1 MHELELPQRYEA
13 LTLLGKGGGGEVWA
27 VRDRRTGLK
36 YALKLLAQNSSQ
48 PEIDALI
55 REVMAL
61 SGLEGL
67 GVPRVIRFGRL
78 PGSGRPYMVRELVD
92 GVSLDEL
99 MQRPNEDVRRS
110 LDVLVRAAEQL
121 TVVHRAGLLH
131 GDVKPANI
139 MRASSGEVTFVDLGL
154 AAVWRDG
161 GAPVEGLTPR
171 YAAPELLMGRPLT
184 VRAEVYALGVILA
197 DLLELM
203 QPLQYQPLPLGP
215 LQAIV
220 DRATADE
227 PADRQPSADE
237 FASALKSALGERVS
251 ESDHNAASYWPIVGM
266 EPTISSLLHEIAEL
280 EPGSTLR
287 VVGPPGS
294 GRSALLRRT
303 AWSLGIDGER
313 VVYLDDTCADRPGAV
328 REALFE
334 YSRLYGVT
342 VLVDD
347 ADMLTDVDQR
357 ELYEARKAGAR
368 LVIVGRAGVESNARD
383 WPVPPLEAHAA
394 RSLVHRAVPSLTE
407 RMLDSVLEASG
418 CRAGELR
425 RLVRLIDQHAIASQA
440 DLDRLIKSQDI
451 LADLPSDPLSAARYL
466 LDHGRYIDAKAKLSE
481 LEHAPNL
488 EYRVLEARLKLG
500 LGDTASALKGLLE
513 DQALLTQTDDPEL
526 IARWHV
532 FMARARLGLG
542 EYQTAIDIIEALP
555 DCSDELRA
563 EAEAYRGLGFERLG
577 QTEQAIRVIRGALQL
592 SEGRSPRVR
601 SLVLTCLALA
611 LQRADRPAEA
621 QEALEAGIVAAET
634 AGDAGALATLQLN
647 LAGLLKVRGEL
658 ARAIEHFEAAVD
670 MGRRSGRR
678 YTMQHALL
686 NLANT
691 DLYLGRLA
699 RAQSSI
705 ETLHA
710 QENQLSAELKA
721 ELLGRRAE
729 LEAQLGRPDS
739 AARLYRSCAAAYR
752 ALGRPVDAAEAD
764 LEGVLTAVQA
774 DATDFSA
781 LHAIV
786 DQATSDLE
794 GSLAHRA
801 LRALAC
807 ARVAQGVGDEP
818 KARELLAEA
827 IQAARDTSQLEWL
840 WKALEVR
847 AELYDAD
854 GQSLLGRRDREEAL
868 ATLEEIGARLPRD
881 LREVYWNDPRRR
893 QLRGVVE
900 AGVAR
905 AATEHSPV
913 NLAPVS
919 RRPAT
924 KGAISVTNLTVTP
937 LEQRLARILEI
948 NAELAGVV
956 DLQRLTERVV
966 DHSVDLL
973 HAERGYLILLD
984 DNGELTVHTSRVRE
998 GDDAHADF
1006 SRSIAESVM
1015 RTREPMISV
1024 NAESDSRLR
1033 SYASVHQLM
1042 LKSVA
1047 CVPIRAP
1054 RGRAIGALYLETR
1067 IGPGAH
1073 FAQELPT
1080 LSAFADQVAVALENA
1095 RLLRENQTRAEEL
1108 AAANL
1113 ELEAAHARL
1122 QELLGDRTQQLRAA
1136 RRKLRDVRDT
1146 LMGHFGY
1153 KGLVGTSAAMRRV
1166 YALIERVKD
1175 TDLPILITGESG
1187 TGKEVVARVVH
1198 ESSARGKQKFLGV
1211 NCGAIPE
1218 HLLESELFGHVKG
1231 AFTGADRDRKGLFRE
1246 AEGGTILLD
1255 EIGETPAKMQTGL
1268 LRVLQERKLRPVG
1281 GVQEQEVDVRV
1292 IFATNRDLKQLVDQG
1307 TFREDLYYRIHV
1319 VELHLPPLRERIE
1332 DIPQLVD
1339 HFFGIF
1345 AARYKREKK
1354 VLTRAAQH
1362 RLASYPWPGNV
1373 RQLENVLLNAW
1384 VLSED
1389 DEVDADDLDLPIK
1402 ATKAN
1407 IAPQAAPPSQKPAS
1421 SNPARVATPATK
1433 KETLSQ
1439 HRRDERERIL
1449 GALKACN
1456 WNRVRAAEL
1465 SGIPRRT
1472 FYRRLR
1478 KYGIQ

>member
-1 MHELELPQRYEA
+1 MPELELPQRYEA

-36 YALKLLAQNSSQ
+36 HALKLLAQNSSQ

-55 REVMAL
+55 REAMAL

-99 MQRPNEDVRRS
+99 MQRPNEDVRRA

-154 AAVWRDG
+154 ATAWREG
-161 GAPVEGLTPR
+161 GAQVEGLTPR

-197 DLLELM
+197 DLLELV
-203 QPLQYQPLPLGP
+203 QPLQFQPLPIAA
-215 LQAIV
+215 LQTIV
-220 DRATADE
+220 DRATVDE

-237 FASALKSALGERVS
+237 FASALKSALGERLP
-251 ESDHNAASYWPIVGM
+251 ETDHNAAVYWPIVGM
-266 EPTISSLLHEIAEL
+266 EPTVTNLLREITAL

-303 AWSLGIDGER
+303 AWSLGVDGDR

-328 REALFE
+328 REELFE
-334 YSRLYGVT
+334 YPRLYGVT

-347 ADMLTDVDQR
+347 ADMLSDVDQR
-357 ELYEARKAGAR
+357 ELAEARKAGAR

-383 WPVPPLEAHAA
+383 WLVPPLEAHAA

-407 RMLDSVLEASG
+407 RMLDSVVVASG

-440 DLDRLIKSQDI
+440 DLDRLIKSQNI
-451 LADLPSDPLSAARYL
+451 LADLPDDALSAARYL

-481 LEHAPNL
+481 LEQAPSL
-488 EYRVLEARLKLG
+488 EYRVLEARLNLG
-500 LGDTASALKGLLE
+500 LGDAASALEGLLQ
-513 DQALLTQTDDPEL
+513 DQALLTETDDPEL

-532 FMARARLGLG
+532 FVARARLGLG
-542 EYQTAIDIIEALP
+542 EYQAAIDIVESLP
-555 DCSDELRA
+555 ECSDELKA

-577 QTEQAIRVIRGALQL
+577 QTEQAIRVIRAALALLEGGAA
-592 SEGRSPRVR
+592 PRVR

-611 LQRADRPAEA
+611 LQRADQPAEA

-705 ETLHA
+705 ETLQA
-710 QENQLSAELKA
+710 QEGQLSPELKA

-752 ALGRPVDAAEAD
+752 GLGRPIDAVEAE

-774 DATDFSA
+774 EAPDFAA

-786 DQATSDLE
+786 DQASADLE
-794 GSLAHRA
+794 GSQAHRA

-807 ARVAQGVGDEP
+807 ARVAQGLGDEP

-827 IQAARDTSQLEWL
+827 TQAARDTSQLEWL

-847 AELYDAD
+847 GELYDAD
-854 GQSLLGRRDREEAL
+854 GQSLLARRDREEAL

-893 QLRGVVE
+893 QLRGAVE
-900 AGVAR
+900 TGVAR

-919 RRPAT
+919 RRASAKAPL
-924 KGAISVTNLTVTP
+924 SVTNLTVTP

-973 HAERGYLILLD
+973 HAERGYLILID
-984 DNGELTVHTSRVRE
+984 DGGELTVHTSRVRN
-998 GDDAHADF
+998 GDDAHAEF

-1024 NAESDSRLR
+1024 NADSDSRLR

-1095 RLLRENQTRAEEL
+1095 RLLRENQARAEQL
-1108 AAANL
+1108 ASANI

-1166 YALIERVKD
+1166 YALIERIKD

-1198 ESSARGKQKFLGV
+1198 EASPRAKQRFLGV

-1319 VELHLPPLRERIE
+1319 VELHLPPLRDRIE

-1389 DEVDADDLDLPIK
+1389 NEVDADDLDLPIK
-1402 ATKAN
+1402 ATKVN
-1407 IAPQAAPPSQKPAS
+1407 VAPPAAPPSQRPAS
-1421 SNPARVATPATK
+1421 SGRVAPPSPSK

-1449 GALKACN
+1449 SALKACN